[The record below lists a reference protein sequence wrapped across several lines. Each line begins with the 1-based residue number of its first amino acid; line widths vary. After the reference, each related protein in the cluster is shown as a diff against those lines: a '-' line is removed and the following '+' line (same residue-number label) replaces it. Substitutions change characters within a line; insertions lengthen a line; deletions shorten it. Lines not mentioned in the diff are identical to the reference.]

1 MASLPKN
8 NAFGLGSPSWN
19 ISFPAGNMTA
29 AEILAYLPHWLKS
42 IDVIDRFVTHGAKST
57 SVAAIINEFRIQPT
71 GNEFRPNSAMIMMA
85 YAMRRAGYQGWSVG
99 THFDFTPEIERPEDD
114 IDMKGF
120 RTPRLTHPK
129 GVKSLTPQ
137 KVARNQE
144 AGPIDFKD
152 LALHVK
158 EHPSGDDALDLT
170 RCVLYALDHAEERW
184 LFPTDFERLVV
195 HLGGKAQVTHS
206 HLDRQVF
213 ARRENYSFSPV
224 KSTPGNSN
232 RTPKTKNRSKVT
244 PSHNNMHKTRIGR
257 AVTNALPRSATPA
270 STSGATPQRQ
280 APESLGK
287 VLLGSK
293 RRSGRLVGRT
303 QNLREES
310 DIDYTVSIRGTSCL
324 SVAILT

>member
-42 IDVIDRFVTHGAKST
+42 IDVVDRFVSHGAKST

-71 GNEFRPNSAMIMMA
+71 GNDFRPNSAMIMMA
-85 YAMRRAGYQGWSVG
+85 YAMRRAGYEDWSVG
-99 THFDFTPEIERPEDD
+99 THFDFAREIERPEDD
-114 IDMKGF
+114 LDMKGF

-129 GVKSLTPQ
+129 DVKSHTPQ
-137 KVARNQE
+137 KAARNQE

-158 EHPSGDDALDLT
+158 DHPSGDDALDLT
-170 RCVLYALDHAEERW
+170 RCVLYALDHVEEQW

-195 HLGGKAQVTHS
+195 HLGGQAQVTHS

-224 KSTPGNSN
+224 KSTPGKSN
-232 RTPKTKNRSKVT
+232 RTPKSKSQNGAATSRS
-244 PSHNNMHKTRIGR
+244 NMHKTRIGR
-257 AVTNALPRSATPA
+257 AVSDAFSRSATPA
-270 STSGATPQRQ
+270 STSDATPQRQ

-287 VLLGSK
+287 MVLGSR
-293 RRSGRLVGRT
+293 RRSGRLAGKI
-303 QNLREES
+303 QNLREAS
-310 DIDYTVSIRGTSCL
+310 DIDYTVSFLAHSCL
-324 SVAILT
+324 VIAVLT